1 MLLTKAL
8 LILLLIGFLRAC
20 KCQRHEAHGRE
31 IREFISSTYHVA
43 SSIVLPAHLFPC
55 PQIILQQ
62 VANLWDAV
70 GVAETVAV
78 LMRHRVAVPTGAA
91 AVTIVMWHSYSSSVA
106 LSVMVRHKK
115 AIAMV
120 TQATLQRGAIFLVV
134 SGDIVCSSAG
144 LNFIVQLESS
154 DINDYKTTLKS
165 NLDFWQAHNTIT
177 YMHLFQFASL

>member
-1 MLLTKAL
+1 
-8 LILLLIGFLRAC
+8 
-20 KCQRHEAHGRE
+20 
-31 IREFISSTYHVA
+31 
-43 SSIVLPAHLFPC
+43 
-55 PQIILQQ
+55 
-62 VANLWDAV
+62 
-70 GVAETVAV
+70 
-78 LMRHRVAVPTGAA
+78 MRHRVAVPTGAA

-115 AIAMV
+115 AMV

-165 NLDFWQAHNTIT
+165 NLDF
-177 YMHLFQFASL
+177 

>member
-1 MLLTKAL
+1 
-8 LILLLIGFLRAC
+8 
-20 KCQRHEAHGRE
+20 
-31 IREFISSTYHVA
+31 
-43 SSIVLPAHLFPC
+43 
-55 PQIILQQ
+55 
-62 VANLWDAV
+62 
-70 GVAETVAV
+70 
-78 LMRHRVAVPTGAA
+78 MRHRVAVPTGAA

-120 TQATLQRGAIFLVV
+120 TQATLQGAIFLVV

-165 NLDFWQAHNTIT
+165 NLDF
-177 YMHLFQFASL
+177 